1 MHAARRFSGGQG
13 GTQSVNTLLITIHL
27 IACISLIGLVLLQP
41 GQEGMGVVFGGS
53 SSSFFGS
60 SGAGGLLVKLT
71 VFMAVIF
78 FATSLGFTYKQ
89 AHRQSTSQEPSSV
102 VLEKEKKEQS
112 DQGKAGQQSQ
122 PASGKEGQGR
132 QD

>member
-1 MHAARRFSGGQG
+1 M
-13 GTQSVNTLLITIHL
+13 NTLLITIHL

-78 FATSLGFTYKQ
+78 FATSFGFTYKQ
-89 AHRQSTSQEPSSV
+89 AQRQSVSQEPSSV
-102 VLEKEKKEQS
+102 VLEKDKKEKKAGDNGE
-112 DQGKAGQQSQ
+112 KAGQQGQ
-122 PASGKEGQGR
+122 PASPDAGQD
-132 QD
+132 QKD

>member
-1 MHAARRFSGGQG
+1 M
-13 GTQSVNTLLITIHL
+13 NTLLITIHL

-89 AHRQSTSQEPSSV
+89 AQKKSVSQEPSSV
-102 VLEKEKKEQS
+102 VLEKKEQKS
-112 DQGKAGQQSQ
+112 QEQGQQAGQESQ
-122 PASGKEGQGR
+122 PAAQGAGEE
-132 QD
+132 QKD

>member
-1 MHAARRFSGGQG
+1 M
-13 GTQSVNTLLITIHL
+13 NTLLITIHL

-71 VFMAVIF
+71 VFMAVVF

-89 AHRQSTSQEPSSV
+89 AQEKSTSQEPSSV
-102 VLEKEKKEQS
+102 VLEKKEENQ
-112 DQGKAGQQSQ
+112 DKGQKAGQSSSK
-122 PASGKEGQGR
+122 PSGADQGQ
-132 QD
+132 QE

>member
-1 MHAARRFSGGQG
+1 
-13 GTQSVNTLLITIHL
+13 VNTLLITIHL

-71 VFMAVIF
+71 VFMAVVF

-89 AHRQSTSQEPSSV
+89 AQRQSTTQEPSSV
-102 VLEKEKKEQS
+102 VLEKKEKKGQNEGQ
-112 DQGKAGQQSQ
+112 KAGQQSQ
-122 PASGKEGQGR
+122 SGAQESGQG
-132 QD
+132 QGQ

>member
-1 MHAARRFSGGQG
+1 
-13 GTQSVNTLLITIHL
+13 VNTLLITIHL

-78 FATSLGFTYKQ
+78 FATSFGFTYKQ
-89 AHRQSTSQEPSSV
+89 AQRQSVSQEPSSV
-102 VLEKEKKEQS
+102 VLEKDKKEKAG
-112 DQGKAGQQSQ
+112 DKGEKAGQQGQ
-122 PASGKEGQGR
+122 PASPDAGQDK
-132 QD
+132 QE